1 MSVVNPATTNT
12 LSFVNYNKIKS
23 ILLISNNFNLPNDI
37 SENIYY
43 HLLNISTEKI
53 INNWYRHISIHN
65 TNLCQLVCKLNMKD
79 GFYEN
84 THIYYYDLHDIN
96 VLRTFRICYKMIDFN
111 ISCLAWWSDILN
123 IAYNGH
129 FFYDTTMCKP
139 GDNNLNQ
146 AIFTECINIINSL
159 IIKLRLTVVNILG
172 GTYYQN
178 N

>member
-1 MSVVNPATTNT
+1 MFDALGAADKESLEFFEEWALRLGQYGAADGFDELEIKLDEEKFK
-12 LSFVNYNKIKS
+12 LSPQPIQLTEEPETDNLIYNIPESEVYLKPSNYNNTPFPTKFVPEGETQVRTAGYVRTEDIKYTVV
-23 ILLISNNFNLPNDI
+23 D
-37 SENIYY
+37 
-43 HLLNISTEKI
+43 K
-53 INNWYRHISIHN
+53 
-65 TNLCQLVCKLNMKD
+65 
-79 GFYEN
+79 
-84 THIYYYDLHDIN
+84 
-96 VLRTFRICYKMIDFN
+96 
-111 ISCLAWWSDILN
+111 SDILN